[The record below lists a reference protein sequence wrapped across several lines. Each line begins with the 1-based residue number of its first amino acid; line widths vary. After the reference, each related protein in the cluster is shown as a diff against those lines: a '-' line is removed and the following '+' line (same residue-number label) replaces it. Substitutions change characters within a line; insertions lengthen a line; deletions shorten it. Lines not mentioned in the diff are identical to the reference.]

1 MRDHNQSGKTH
12 IFDEILEIIYIKK
25 ENGKSISRDAL
36 TKIQHFGQT
45 FSQEAIQEAIEAGL
59 IVQKNNHVD
68 LTPAGLDQ
76 ATRIIRCYRL
86 AERLL
91 TDILNVK
98 DEIVESS
105 ACHFEHI
112 LSEEVAES
120 ICTLLGHP
128 RTCPHGRPI
137 PPGECCRRA
146 RTAVSSIIRPLSKL
160 GCGESGTVAYIS
172 SPSHDRLT
180 KLESLGLSPGQEVVV
195 RQVQPAF
202 IVSYGETELAVERS
216 VADEIFLRAPA
227 DNHKNHRN

>member
-1 MRDHNQSGKTH
+1 MREQNHSGRSH

-25 ENGKSISRDAL
+25 EDGKSISRDAFL
-36 TKIQHFGQT
+36 KIQHFGQT
-45 FSQEAIQEAIEAGL
+45 FTQEAIQGAIEAGL
-59 IVQKNNHVD
+59 IVQNNGFVD

-86 AERLL
+86 AERML
-91 TDILNVK
+91 TDILNVQ

-128 RTCPHGRPI
+128 RTCPHGKKI
-137 PPGECCRRA
+137 PPGDCCRRA
-146 RTAVSSIIRPLSKL
+146 KTRVAPIIRPLSQL
-160 GCGESGTVAYIS
+160 ICGESGTVAYIS
-172 SPSHDRLT
+172 SPYHDRLT

-195 RQVQPAF
+195 RQVQPTF
-202 IVSYGETELAVERS
+202 IVSYGETELAIERN
-216 VADEIFLRAPA
+216 VADEIYLRAPI
-227 DNHKNHRN
+227 NRQQT